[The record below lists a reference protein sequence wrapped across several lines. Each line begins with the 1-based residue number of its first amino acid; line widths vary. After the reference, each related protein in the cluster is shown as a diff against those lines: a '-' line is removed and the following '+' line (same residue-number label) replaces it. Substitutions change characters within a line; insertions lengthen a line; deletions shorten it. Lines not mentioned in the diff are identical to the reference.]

1 METWKD
7 VDLYERGLQQ
17 FQALSPLQRD
27 WFTIKTL
34 DIYFEMEGSFDDY
47 LLSGGNE
54 PELAWLEGALRRLG
68 DIVSLGLLSKLR
80 LMKEWQRA
88 EMQPLCQAYY
98 DQRHRRWNLL
108 LRRLEQQGV
117 VLDESP

>member
-7 VDLYERGLQQ
+7 VDLYERGLEQ

-54 PELAWLEGALRRLG
+54 SELAWLEGALRRLG

-80 LMKEWQRA
+80 RMKEWQRA
-88 EMQPLCQAYY
+88 EMQPLCHAYN
-98 DQRHRRWNLL
+98 DRRHQRWDLL
-108 LRRLEQQGV
+108 LQRLKQHGV
-117 VLDESP
+117 EIDESP